1 MAIIIKPISPP
12 LHPLPPC
19 RARRPPLQPP
29 LSPVVCGYTKSSI
42 TSCPTDTFPYLPAE
56 LHLQIIETI
65 AARIPSIPNSEQPCD
80 PADLATLCACS
91 LVCKLWLNTAR
102 TRMWAGVRLSGRLRS
117 MALVDLLEAYTC
129 GCGPRLN
136 ACNDDERNR
145 SAVHEK
151 GCPRGRLSIPSF
163 APQTM
168 HLSVRETRGNPWD
181 PKWLNDALPYLAAH
195 LTCVRTFVLE
205 RVTWEYLSSRSRK
218 TCLESFRHVKEL
230 TLCGCSFR
238 SAVDMCEFLAEF
250 DKLEALTLDGVH
262 CSRLDAL
269 RWHSDTWVDGQKCV
283 RLPSAALKVVGMRGA
298 PMETI
303 LEWIMSGIEHQKE
316 TDNDMR
322 ITTVKL
328 GGVGIAEAQ
337 VVGRFLG
344 EVGGSLREL
353 RVGFDQDFVERGDAF
368 IDHIDLGQNG
378 RLEELHIFGLVVP
391 SPPPPDPLE
400 EEPQEQPASLTQLT
414 LLLSS
419 IRSSIRALSLAMY
432 PADIRAISTVDFEG
446 LAGVFKKSEWAEV
459 EEVRVVI
466 SNKGECGLGTVVKQQ
481 LSVLNDRRV
490 LRVSVGF
497 DERQVL

>member
-19 RARRPPLQPP
+19 RARRSPLHPP
-29 LSPVVCGYTKSSI
+29 LSPVVCGHPKNSI

-65 AARIPSIPNSEQPCD
+65 AARIPSIPNSEQPYD
-80 PADLATLCACS
+80 PADFATLCACS

-117 MALVDLLEAYTC
+117 MALIDLLEAYTC
-129 GCGPRLN
+129 GCG
-136 ACNDDERNR
+136 
-145 SAVHEK
+145 
-151 GCPRGRLSIPSF
+151 RLSIPSF
-163 APQTM
+163 APHTM

-195 LTCVRTFVLE
+195 LTCVRTFLLE

-218 TCLESFRHVKEL
+218 TCLEGFRHVKEL

-238 SAVDMCEFLAEF
+238 SAADMCEFLAEF
-250 DKLEALTLDGVH
+250 DKLEGLTLDGVH
-262 CSRLDAL
+262 CSRLDTL

-298 PMETI
+298 PMEAI

-316 TDNDMR
+316 NDNDTR

-378 RLEELHIFGLVVP
+378 ELEELHIFGLVVP
-391 SPPPPDPLE
+391 SPPPRDPLE

-414 LLLSS
+414 SLLSS
-419 IRSSIRALSLAMY
+419 IRSSMRALSLAMY

-446 LAGVFKKSEWAEV
+446 LAGVFKKPEWAKV

>member
-1 MAIIIKPISPP
+1 
-12 LHPLPPC
+12 
-19 RARRPPLQPP
+19 
-29 LSPVVCGYTKSSI
+29 
-42 TSCPTDTFPYLPAE
+42 
-56 LHLQIIETI
+56 
-65 AARIPSIPNSEQPCD
+65 
-80 PADLATLCACS
+80 
-91 LVCKLWLNTAR
+91 
-102 TRMWAGVRLSGRLRS
+102 
-117 MALVDLLEAYTC
+117 MALVDLLEAYAC
-129 GCGPRLN
+129 GCVLRLN
-136 ACNDDERNR
+136 ACNDDEHNR
-145 SAVHEK
+145 LAVHEK

-163 APQTM
+163 APHTM

-181 PKWLNDALPYLAAH
+181 PKWLNDALPYLADH
-195 LTCVRTFVLE
+195 LTCIRTFVLE

-218 TCLESFRHVKEL
+218 TCLESFKHVKEL

-238 SAVDMCEFLAEF
+238 SPADMCEFLAEF
-250 DKLEALTLDGVH
+250 DKLEALTLDGVR
-262 CSRLDAL
+262 CSRLDA
-269 RWHSDTWVDGQKCV
+269 TWVNAQKCV
-283 RLPSAALKVVGMRGA
+283 RLPSAGLKVVGMRGA

-303 LEWIMSGIEHQKE
+303 LEWIMSGIEHRKG
-316 TDNDMR
+316 TDNDTR

-337 VVGRFLG
+337 VVGRFLW
-344 EVGGSLREL
+344 ELGGNLREL

-378 RLEELHIFGLVVP
+378 RLQELHIFGLVVP

-414 LLLSS
+414 SLLSS
-419 IRSSIRALSLAMY
+419 IRSSMRALSLAMY

-446 LAGVFKKSEWAEV
+446 LARVFKRSEWAEV